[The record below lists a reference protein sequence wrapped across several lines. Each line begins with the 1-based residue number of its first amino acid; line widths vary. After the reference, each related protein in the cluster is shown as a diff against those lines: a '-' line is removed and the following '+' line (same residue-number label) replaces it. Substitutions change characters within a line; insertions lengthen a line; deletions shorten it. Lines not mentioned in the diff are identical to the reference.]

1 VIALDGRY
9 SRALPPELNAG
20 RRGIQTVWPCW
31 DSEAGSVAAGVLLG
45 LLLIAYL
52 ADWPPGTR
60 QVIGWGR

>member
-9 SRALPPELNAG
+9 GRALPPELNAG
-20 RRGIQTVWPCW
+20 RRGIQTVRPCW
-31 DSEAGSVAAGVLLG
+31 DSEAGSLAAGV
-45 LLLIAYL
+45 LLIAYL